1 MKILYIILTLFLF
14 SLIGTAV
21 GELLLQIL
29 PVTGKI
35 YEIVSANLTPVWS
48 VEKLD
53 ILILYITF
61 KVGFNF
67 NIMTFVGLISGCFFS
82 LRKV

>member
-35 YEIVSANLTPVWS
+35 HEIVSANLTPVWS